1 MAKPKLSIA
10 SLPAGFTLPPMAP
23 LIPVPAADAP
33 APATTQEDNKLTKQQ
48 ANKGTPNAKI
58 PSSKD
63 KKLVAFRVS
72 RPTARQLEKM
82 AWEEDLTLQ
91 AFLLKTINHYRAS
104 RGLDPLPE

>member
-23 LIPVPAADAP
+23 LIPSPAADTP
-33 APATTQEDNKLTKQQ
+33 ASAQVDNKLTKQQ
-48 ANKGTPNAKI
+48 ANKQAPSAKT

-63 KKLVAFRVS
+63 KKLVAFRVT

-104 RGLDPLPE
+104 RGLDLLPE

>member
-23 LIPVPAADAP
+23 LIPATAPDLP
-33 APATTQEDNKLTKQQ
+33 APSQDNKLTKQQ
-48 ANKGTPNAKI
+48 DNKTTVPDAKA

-63 KKLVAFRVS
+63 KKLVAFRVT

>member
-23 LIPVPAADAP
+23 LIPTP
-33 APATTQEDNKLTKQQ
+33 APELPTSPQDNKLTKQQ
-48 ANKGTPNAKI
+48 ANNKAVSDTKV

-63 KKLVAFRVS
+63 KKLVAFRVT

>member
-10 SLPAGFTLPPMAP
+10 SLQAGFTLPPMAP
-23 LIPVPAADAP
+23 LIPSAAPEVPVPA
-33 APATTQEDNKLTKQQ
+33 QNDNKLTSKQ
-48 ANKGTPNAKI
+48 ANNEASNAKSL
-58 PSSKD
+58 SSKD

>member
-23 LIPVPAADAP
+23 LIPSPAAEASVPA
-33 APATTQEDNKLTKQQ
+33 QNDNKLTRQQ
-48 ANKGTPNAKI
+48 ANNIVANAKI
-58 PSSKD
+58 SSSKD
-63 KKLVAFRVS
+63 KKLVAFRVT

>member
-23 LIPVPAADAP
+23 LIPSPAPDAP
-33 APATTQEDNKLTKQQ
+33 TPIQKDNKLTKQQ
-48 ANKGTPNAKI
+48 ANNPVPNAKS

>member
-23 LIPVPAADAP
+23 LIPAP
-33 APATTQEDNKLTKQQ
+33 APEAPGAKDNKITTQQ
-48 ANKGTPNAKI
+48 ANKKAETKAL
-58 PSSKD
+58 SSKD